1 MCRAIETYLDCEE
14 KEYLGWFVGFL
25 ESRGSE

>member
-14 KEYLGWFVGFL
+14 KEEPGWFVRFL
-25 ESRGSE
+25 ENRGDE